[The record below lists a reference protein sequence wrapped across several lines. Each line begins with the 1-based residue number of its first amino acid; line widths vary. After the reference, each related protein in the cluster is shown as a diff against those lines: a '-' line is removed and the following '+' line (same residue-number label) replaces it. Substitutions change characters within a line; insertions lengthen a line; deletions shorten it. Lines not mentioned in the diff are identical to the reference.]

1 MNPGNRHLAVDEPII
16 NTPFEEPTQ
25 YWVYDSATGLPVKA
39 PGRRSAHYYFR
50 SRRRSDAAQTSM
62 FAEEEMVELGEVNK
76 IRDQV
81 RKWREG
87 NYKGASQVT
96 RQLLRHWNVSER
108 ERRLFFCQI
117 EAAETIIWLKEIHKP
132 GQHNISVPSDT
143 PLEPDFPP
151 LKRLCVKMATGSGKT
166 VVMAMLAAWSILN
179 KVQNRN
185 ASWCSNAIL
194 VVCPNLTIRE
204 RLGGTAKDRW
214 SPSRRWTP
222 SASSSANEESE
233 RALIPGAKG
242 NYYDKFDLVPQSL
255 KEQLG
260 QGKFFITNWHQFA
273 PVDDRRKR
281 HVIQRGEESPTA
293 FANRVLRELSSAKSI
308 LVINDEAHHAYRPA
322 PIDENDAQLA
332 QLTPEQIKEK
342 EEATIW
348 ISGLDKIN
356 KARGICMCL
365 DFSATPFYIQ
375 GSGYVEG
382 SPFPWIV
389 SDFGLV
395 DAIESGIT
403 KIPQVPVDSDSGRP
417 TPEYFA
423 LWKWINEK
431 LPGSERATGK
441 RKPKPESIL
450 REVDGALKQLAGEW
464 KKKFEEFQS
473 NNSPV
478 PPVMIVVCDNT
489 NIAELVF
496 EYISGERWEDY
507 IDQKG
512 KKRKRRVY
520 GTGAVFPEL
529 LANTPDREVT
539 IRIDTKLL
547 SEAEQRDDG
556 QSKEDVAEK
565 LRRKVA
571 TVGKIGM
578 PGQDVRCVVS
588 VSMLTEGWDAQNVTQ
603 ILGIRAFLSQLLC
616 EQVVGRGLRRTQYDD
631 FEVAE
636 YADVYGIPFEVIP
649 VKKKP
654 KGTTPEPKPTTL
666 VQAISEREHL
676 KIDFPRVEG
685 FVYQVKNK
693 ITADIAAIEPLMID
707 PRTEPTETVV
717 RARVGYQVGTAHLA
731 GVGDPVRQSRKE
743 FYESV
748 RLQQINYEIARRI
761 TIALLSQND
770 FKMQARQIL
779 FPQVLQIVKTYTTPI
794 NDGGRVEYHH
804 VDKREIGLEI
814 YVQRITERLITAIR
828 PDDKV
833 GESALLPRLERFRP
847 RGSTSEVLFRTAKS
861 AKPTMKSHV
870 SHVVLDTKRW
880 ESSVAYYLEQ
890 SDLVDAYVKND
901 HLDFTIDYEFGG
913 SQHVYLPDFLVKLK
927 NNTTAI
933 LEVKGYEDE
942 QTRAKH
948 EAAKR
953 WCEAVSRWAQMGRW
967 KFVVCR
973 EPNLMRSILEYM

>member
-1 MNPGNRHLAVDEPII
+1 MR
-16 NTPFEEPTQ
+16 
-25 YWVYDSATGLPVKA
+25 
-39 PGRRSAHYYFR
+39 
-50 SRRRSDAAQTSM
+50 
-62 FAEEEMVELGEVNK
+62 ELG
-76 IRDQV
+76 
-81 RKWREG
+81 
-87 NYKGASQVT
+87 
-96 RQLLRHWNVSER
+96 
-108 ERRLFFCQI
+108 
-117 EAAETIIWLKEIHKP
+117 
-132 GQHNISVPSDT
+132 
-143 PLEPDFPP
+143 
-151 LKRLCVKMATGSGKT
+151 
-166 VVMAMLAAWSILN
+166 
-179 KVQNRN
+179 
-185 ASWCSNAIL
+185 
-194 VVCPNLTIRE
+194 
-204 RLGGTAKDRW
+204 
-214 SPSRRWTP
+214 
-222 SASSSANEESE
+222 
-233 RALIPGAKG
+233 GAK
-242 NYYDKFDLVPQSL
+242 N
-255 KEQLG
+255 
-260 QGKFFITNWHQFA
+260 
-273 PVDDRRKR
+273 
-281 HVIQRGEESPTA
+281 
-293 FANRVLRELSSAKSI
+293 I

-322 PIDENDAQLA
+322 PIEENDAKSS

-375 GSGYVEG
+375 GSGYSEG
-382 SPFPWIV
+382 SPLPWIV

-417 TPEYFA
+417 TPEYFE

-431 LPGSERATGK
+431 LPATERATGK

-496 EYISGERWEDY
+496 EYISGERWVDY
-507 IDQKG
+507 TDEKG
-512 KKRKRRVY
+512 RKRKRRVY
-520 GTGAVFPEL
+520 GTGAIFPEL
-529 LANTPDREVT
+529 LANSPEREVT

-547 SEAEQRDDG
+547 SEAEERNDG
-556 QSKEDVAEK
+556 TSKEDVAEA

-571 TVGKIGM
+571 TVGKLGM

-588 VSMLTEGWDAQNVTQ
+588 VAMLTEGWDAQNVTQ

-616 EQVVGRGLRRTQYDD
+616 EQVVGRGLRRTNYET
-631 FEVAE
+631 FEVPE

-654 KGTTPEPKPTTL
+654 KGTTSEIKPTTL
-666 VQAISEREHL
+666 VKALPEREHL
-676 KIDFPRVEG
+676 KIEFPRVEG
-685 FVYQVKNK
+685 FMYQVKNK
-693 ITADIAAIEPLMID
+693 ISADIASIEPLMIH

-717 RARVGYQVGTAHLA
+717 RARIGYQVGTAHLA
-731 GVGDPVRQSRKE
+731 GVGDPVHQSRKE

-748 RLQQINYEIARRI
+748 RSQEIFYEIARRI
-761 TIALLSQND
+761 TLALLGQKD

-779 FPQVLQIVKTYTTPI
+779 FPQVLQIVRSYTAPI
-794 NDGGRVEYHH
+794 AEGGRVEYHQ
-804 VDKREIGLEI
+804 VDRREIGLEV

-828 PDDKV
+828 PDEKA

-847 RGSTSEVLFRTAKS
+847 RGSTGEVLFRTAKPT
-861 AKPTMKSHV
+861 KPTMKSHV

-880 ESSVAYYLEQ
+880 ESSVAFYLEQ
-890 SDLVDAYVKND
+890 TDLVHSYVKND
-901 HLDFTIDYEFGG
+901 HLDFTIDYQFAG
-913 SQHVYLPDFLVKLK
+913 SQHVYVPDFLVKL
-927 NNTTAI
+927 NNGRTII

-942 QTRAKH
+942 QSRAKH

-953 WCEAVSRWAQMGRW
+953 WCDAVSRWGQMGRW
-967 KFVVCR
+967 EFVVCR
-973 EPNLMRSILEYM
+973 EPNLVKSILEQVI

>member
-1 MNPGNRHLAVDEPII
+1 MKTPQRHLAVDEPII
-16 NTPFEEPTQ
+16 NDPFEEPKH

-39 PGRRSAHYYFR
+39 PGRRPAHYYFR
-50 SRRRSDAAQTSM
+50 SRRRTDAAQTKL

-87 NYKGASQVT
+87 GYKGASQVT
-96 RQLLRHWNVSER
+96 RQLLRHWTAPER

-117 EAAETIIWLKEIHKP
+117 EATETIIWLNEIHKTGKTAIP
-132 GQHNISVPSDT
+132 PDT
-143 PLEPDFPP
+143 PLESDFPS
-151 LKRLCVKMATGSGKT
+151 LKRQCVKMATGSGKT

-185 ASWCSNAIL
+185 ANWCSNHIL
-194 VVCPNLTIRE
+194 VVCPNLTVKE
-204 RLGGTAKDRW
+204 RLGGTPRNKNH
-214 SPSRRWTP
+214 
-222 SASSSANEESE
+222 ANELE

-242 NYYDKFDLVPQSL
+242 NYYDKFDLVPNSL

-260 QGKFFITNWHQFA
+260 QGKFFITNWHLFE
-273 PVDDRRKR
+273 PVDDKRKR

-293 FANRVLRELSSAKSI
+293 FANRVLRELGSAKNI

-322 PIDENDAQLA
+322 PIDENESKAAKLSQ
-332 QLTPEQIKEK
+332 EQIKEK

-348 ISGLDKIN
+348 VSGLDKVN
-356 KARGICMCL
+356 KARGICICL

-375 GSGYVEG
+375 GSGYAEG

-395 DAIESGIT
+395 DAIECGIT

-417 TPEYFA
+417 TPEYFE

-431 LPGSERATGK
+431 LPAGERATGK
-441 RKPKPESIL
+441 RKPKPEAIL

-464 KKKFEEFQS
+464 KKKFEEFQA

-496 EYISGERWEDY
+496 EYISGEHWEKYVDE
-507 IDQKG
+507 KG
-512 KKRKRRVY
+512 KKRRRKVY
-520 GTGAVFPEL
+520 GTGAIFPEIFS
-529 LANTPDREVT
+529 NTPEREVT

-547 SEAEQRDDG
+547 SEAEEREDG
-556 QSKEDVAEK
+556 ISKQDAAEV

-571 TVGKIGM
+571 TVGKLDM

-588 VSMLTEGWDAQNVTQ
+588 VSMLTEGWDAHNVTQ

-631 FEVAE
+631 FSVPE

-654 KGTTPEPKPTTL
+654 RGTAPEPKPTTL
-666 VQAISEREHL
+666 VQALSDREHL

-685 FVYQVKNK
+685 FMYQVKNK
-693 ITADIAAIEPLMID
+693 IRANIAAIEPLVID

-731 GVGDPVRQSRKE
+731 GVGDPIRQSRKE
-743 FYESV
+743 FYENV
-748 RLQQINYEIARRI
+748 RLQPIYYEIARRI
-761 TIALLSQND
+761 TIALLAQAD

-779 FPQVLQIVKTYTTPI
+779 FPQVLQIAKNYIAPLAE
-794 NDGGRVEYHH
+794 GGRVEYHH
-804 VDKREIGLEI
+804 VDQREIGLEI
-814 YVQRITERLITAIR
+814 YVQRIVERLITAIR
-828 PDDKV
+828 PDEKV

-861 AKPTMKSHV
+861 AKPTIKSHV

-890 SDLVDAYVKND
+890 SDLVHSYVKND

-913 SQHVYLPDFLVKLK
+913 SQHIYLPDFLVKLK
-927 NNTTAI
+927 NGITLI

-942 QTRAKH
+942 QSRAKH
-948 EAAKR
+948 ETAKR
-953 WCEAVSRWAQMGRW
+953 WCEAVTRWGQMARW
-967 KFVVCR
+967 EFVVCR
-973 EPNLMRSILEYM
+973 EPNLLRSILEQVT

>member
-1 MNPGNRHLAVDEPII
+1 MKSLQRHLAVDEPII
-16 NTPFEEPTQ
+16 NNPFEEPKQ

-39 PGRRSAHYYFR
+39 PGRRPAHYYFR
-50 SRRRSDAAQTSM
+50 SSRRTDAAQTKL

-76 IRDQV
+76 IRNQV

-87 NYKGASQVT
+87 GYKGASQVT
-96 RQLLRHWNVSER
+96 RQLLRHWNMPER

-117 EAAETIIWLKEIHKP
+117 EAAETIIWLNEIHKP
-132 GQHNISVPSDT
+132 GQHNISVPHDT
-143 PLEPDFPP
+143 PIEADFPP
-151 LKRLCVKMATGSGKT
+151 LKRQCVKMATGSGKT
-166 VVMAMLAAWSILN
+166 VVMAMLATWSILN
-179 KVQNRN
+179 KVHNRN
-185 ASWCSNAIL
+185 ATWCSNAIL

-204 RLGGTAKDRW
+204 RLGGTAKNKNHNDD
-214 SPSRRWTP
+214 
-222 SASSSANEESE
+222 SE
-233 RALIPGAKG
+233 RALIPGARA
-242 NYYDKFDLVPQSL
+242 NYYDKFDLVPISF

-260 QGKFFITNWHQFA
+260 QGKFFITNWHLFE
-273 PVDDRRKR
+273 PVDDKRKR
-281 HVIQRGEESPTA
+281 HVIQRGEESATA
-293 FANRVLRELSSAKSI
+293 FTNRVLRELGNAKNI
-308 LVINDEAHHAYRPA
+308 LVSNDEAHHAYRPA
-322 PIDENDAQLA
+322 PIDENDAKSS

-365 DFSATPFYIQ
+365 DFTATPFYIQ
-375 GSGYVEG
+375 GSGYAEG
-382 SPFPWIV
+382 SPLPWIV

-395 DAIESGIT
+395 DAIECGIT

-417 TPEYFA
+417 TPEYFE

-431 LPGSERATGK
+431 LPPGERATGK
-441 RKPKPESIL
+441 RKPKPEAIL

-464 KKKFEEFQS
+464 KKKFEEFQK

-496 EYISGERWEDY
+496 EYISGERWEKY
-507 IDQKG
+507 IDEKG
-512 KKRKRRVY
+512 KKRQRKVY
-520 GTGAVFPEL
+520 ETGAIFPEFFS
-529 LANTPDREVT
+529 NSPEREVT

-547 SEAEQRDDG
+547 SEAEEREDG
-556 QSKEDVAEK
+556 ISKQDAAEA

-571 TVGKIGM
+571 TVGKVGL

-588 VSMLTEGWDAQNVTQ
+588 VAMLTEGWDAQNVTQ

-631 FEVAE
+631 FSVPE

-654 KGTTPEPKPTTL
+654 RGTAPEPKPTTL
-666 VQAISEREHL
+666 VQALPDLEHL
-676 KIDFPRVEG
+676 KIEFPRVEG

-693 ITADIAAIEPLMID
+693 ITADIASIEPLVID

-717 RARVGYQVGTAHLA
+717 RAKVGYQVGTAHLA

-748 RLQQINYEIARRI
+748 RLQQIYYEIARRI
-761 TIALLSQND
+761 TIALLGQND
-770 FKMQARQIL
+770 FKMQAQQIL
-779 FPQVLQIVKTYTTPI
+779 FPQVLNIVRNYTAPVTE
-794 NDGGRVEYHH
+794 GGRVEYHH
-804 VDKREIGLEI
+804 VDRREIGLEI

-833 GESALLPRLERFRP
+833 GASSLLPRLERFRP

-861 AKPTMKSHV
+861 AKPTIKSHV

-890 SDLVDAYVKND
+890 SDLVHSYVKND

-913 SQHVYLPDFLVKLK
+913 SQHIYLPDFLVKLK
-927 NNTTAI
+927 NGITLI

-942 QTRAKH
+942 QSRAKH
-948 EAAKR
+948 ETAKR
-953 WCEAVSRWAQMGRW
+953 WCEAVTRWGQMARW
-967 KFVVCR
+967 EFVVCR
-973 EPNLMRSILEYM
+973 EPNLLRSILKQVS